1 MLTRLSK
8 AQCNVITSVPLCFQP
23 LFFASNADEDSCS
36 TDVPVAQQDGRHEG
50 NHQTS
55 GPTAHEPQAHC
66 RQPDNRDTE
75 TLGSAYTQSVP
86 GTVSEAASQPSFSD
100 TTYSQGARSA
110 VGTDIFHSQD
120 HAPDTECC
128 ADCGRDSDAVH
139 SSHQRQDGRS
149 EAVLPECIVC
159 QNQPLNCVLLPCRHT
174 CVCRMCFEKL
184 DRCPMCRSH
193 IESFFILTKEDDIPA
208 ASVPVEPLPM
218 DLYSRF
224 ERFSRRLNEFL
235 GFE

>member
-1 MLTRLSK
+1 M
-8 AQCNVITSVPLCFQP
+8 
-23 LFFASNADEDSCS
+23 FFASNADEDSSS
-36 TDVPVAQQDGRHEG
+36 TDVPFAQQNGRHEG

-55 GPTAHEPQAHC
+55 GPTANEPHAHC

-75 TLGSAYTQSVP
+75 TPGSPDTRSVP
-86 GTVSEAASQPSFSD
+86 GTVSEAASQPSLSD
-100 TTYSQGARSA
+100 MTDSQEARSA
-110 VGTDIFHSQD
+110 VGTDIFHLQD
-120 HAPDTECC
+120 RAPDAEYC

-139 SSHQRQDGRS
+139 SSHQRQDWRS

-193 IESFFILTKEDDIPA
+193 IESFFILAEEADIPA

-224 ERFSRRLNEFL
+224 ERFNQRLNEFL